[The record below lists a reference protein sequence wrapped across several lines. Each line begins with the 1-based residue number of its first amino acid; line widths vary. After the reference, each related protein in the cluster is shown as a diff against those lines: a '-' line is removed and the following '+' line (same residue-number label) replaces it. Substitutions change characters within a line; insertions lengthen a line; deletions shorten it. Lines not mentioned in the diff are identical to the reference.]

1 MASGSPYDVKNTPSQ
16 FTARA
21 RSRLEQRKKKVHSF
35 LRGKSADS
43 VLSSEKSEIV
53 CESFIIEMD
62 GGEKESRRNQ
72 CLRGK
77 SADSVLSSEKSEIIC
92 ESFIIDTQRKTRRKM
107 EKNNA
112 PCFHRR
118 TSGMETTTT
127 VMAVSREFK

>member
-1 MASGSPYDVKNTPSQ
+1 M
-16 FTARA
+16 R
-21 RSRLEQRKKKVHSF
+21 EEKKVNSF

-62 GGEKESRRNQ
+62 GGEKESRSNQ

-92 ESFIIDTQRKTRRKM
+92 ESFIIDTKRATRRKM
-107 EKNNA
+107 KKRAMFSSAYLWYGDDDNRDGGLQRIQITNRS
-112 PCFHRR
+112 HRYINTLR
-118 TSGMETTTT
+118 KRRRRG
-127 VMAVSREFK
+127 